1 MFSQYFEAEDCERIT
16 EILKKPYI
24 CANCL
29 QKGLLLV
36 HSSPTFGLDCIKKLL
51 NLPWAVARMPA
62 SNLTP
67 LTFGNAEDAR
77 VFIENDI
84 VIIDATNPKDKM
96 HSMLLKRLIERD
108 EFVYENE
115 EIKPT
120 ALVVIVASSMP
131 IFIKNYNVP
140 LISFEK

>member
-1 MFSQYFEAEDCERIT
+1 MFSNYFEAQDCERID
-16 EILKKPYI
+16 EILLKPYV

-36 HSSPTFGLDCIKKLL
+36 HSSLDLNVITKIL

-62 SNLTP
+62 SKFSS
-67 LTFGNAEDAR
+67 LTFDKADDAR

-84 VIIDATNPKDKM
+84 VIIDASNPRDQM
-96 HSMLLKRLIERD
+96 HSMLLKRLIDRD
-108 EFVYENE
+108 EFIYENE

-120 ALVVIVASSMP
+120 ALVVIVAQTIP
-131 IFIKNYNVP
+131 TFIKHYNVP
-140 LISFEK
+140 LVSFVEK

>member
-1 MFSQYFEAEDCERIT
+1 M
-16 EILKKPYI
+16 

-36 HSSPTFGLDCIKKLL
+36 HSSLDLNVIKKIL

-62 SNLTP
+62 SKFSS
-67 LTFGNAEDAR
+67 LTFDKADDAR

-84 VIIDATNPKDKM
+84 VIIDASNPRDQM
-96 HSMLLKRLIERD
+96 HSMLLKRLIDRD
-108 EFVYENE
+108 EFIYENE

-120 ALVVIVASSMP
+120 ALVVIVAQTIP
-131 IFIKNYNVP
+131 TFIKHYNVP
-140 LISFEK
+140 LVSFVEK